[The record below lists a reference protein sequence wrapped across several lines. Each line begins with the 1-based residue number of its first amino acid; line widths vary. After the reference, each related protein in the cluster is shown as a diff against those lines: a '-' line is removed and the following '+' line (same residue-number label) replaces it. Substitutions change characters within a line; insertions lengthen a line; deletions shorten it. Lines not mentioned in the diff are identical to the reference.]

1 MTKKLTIAF
10 AQINPT
16 VGDIR
21 GNLALIRSAR
31 EKAAAAGADLLVTP
45 ELCLVGYPPEDLVLK
60 PEFLIEA
67 QAALRD
73 LMADTADGGP
83 GILVGA
89 PIPDQKLQ
97 ENPFKKAFT
106 TTGSEIYNA
115 AVLLDAGGL
124 VAWRGKHFLCD
135 YSVFDEKR
143 VFKVGALTG
152 PFAFRGVR
160 VGVFICEDMWDAD
173 VCETLAEAGAEML
186 IGINGSQFNSGK
198 GDTRMQ
204 LAVQR
209 VTECELPL
217 AYLNMVGGQDDI
229 VFDGGSF
236 VLNADCTL
244 QAQAPQFEEH
254 LLVTEWARGEE
265 GGWACLPAEKHA
277 PEEDLAAVYRALVL
291 GVRDYI
297 RKNHFP
303 GIVIGMSGGIDSA
316 LSAAIAVDAIG
327 AERVRCVMMPSPY
340 TSADSLEDAERAA
353 EMLGVRYDSISIGP
367 AMKAFEEMLAPMMA
381 GTAADTTEEN
391 IQARSRGLTLMAIS
405 NKLGFMVLS
414 TGNKSEMSVGY
425 ATLYGDMCG
434 GYNALKDV
442 YKTKVFALSR
452 WRNAHRPTDTL
463 GPDGPV
469 MPERIITKP
478 PSAELKP
485 DQKDQDSLP
494 EYDVLDGI
502 LECLIE
508 EELPLADILARGY
521 DEETVYRIWRML
533 DLAEYKRRQSAPGVR
548 VTLRDLARDRRYPI
562 TNAFRGRPRSV
573 V

>member
-1 MTKKLTIAF
+1 MSEKLTIAF
-10 AQINPT
+10 AQMNPT

-21 GNLALIRSAR
+21 GNADLIRAAR
-31 EKAAAAGADLLVTP
+31 KKAADAGADLLVTP
-45 ELCLVGYPPEDLVLK
+45 ELSLVGYPPEDLVLK
-60 PEFLIEA
+60 PELLLEA
-67 QAALRD
+67 QAELRS

-89 PIPDQKLQ
+89 PMPDVKLQ

-106 TTGSEIYNA
+106 TAGSEIYNA
-115 AVLLDAGGL
+115 AVLLDSGNL
-124 VAWRGKHFLCD
+124 VGWKGKHFLCD

-143 VFKVGALTG
+143 VFKQGALTG
-152 PFAFRGVR
+152 PFSFRGVR
-160 VGVFICEDMWDAD
+160 IGVFICEDMWDAD

-186 IGINGSQFNSGK
+186 IGINGSQTNAGK
-198 GDTRMQ
+198 TDTRQ
-204 LAVQR
+204 LLAIER
-209 VTECELPL
+209 IKECELPL

-236 VLNADCTL
+236 VLNADCSL
-244 QAQAPQFEEH
+244 KAQAPMFDEH
-254 LLVTEWARGEE
+254 FMVTEWLKNADGEWE
-265 GGWACLPAEKHA
+265 CQPAQTVA
-277 PEEDLAAVYRALVL
+277 PEEELAAVYHALVV

-303 GIVIGMSGGIDSA
+303 GIGIGMSGGIDSA

-327 AERVRCVMMPSPY
+327 PERVRCVMMPSPY
-340 TSADSLEDAERAA
+340 TSQESLEDAKLATEL
-353 EMLGVRYDSISIGP
+353 LGVKYDSISIGP
-367 AMKAFEEMLAPMMA
+367 AMKAFEEMLAPVIA
-381 GTAADTTEEN
+381 GTEADTTEEN

-405 NKLGFMVLS
+405 NKLGYMVLS

-452 WRNAHRPTDTL
+452 WRNENKPDGVL
-463 GPDGPV
+463 GPDGAV
-469 MPERIITKP
+469 MPDRIITKP

-485 DQKDQDSLP
+485 DQTDQDSLP

-508 EELPLADILARGY
+508 EELPLVDILARGY
-521 DEETVYRIWRML
+521 DENTVRRVWRML

-548 VTLRDLARDRRYPI
+548 VTIRDLARDRRYPI
-562 TNAFRGRPRSV
+562 TNAFRGLTNR
-573 V
+573 